1 MKILIAD
8 NIDDI
13 GIQLINAEPGF
24 EADVKTGLTPDELK
38 NIIGDYD
45 AMIIRSATRVTEEIT
60 AAGAPRLKAVA
71 RAGIGLDNVDI
82 PAATRHGIAV
92 MNTPQGNTVTTAE
105 HTLSMMMALAR
116 NIPQGTLSLKCGQW
130 DKKKLQG
137 IEIFNKT
144 LGVIGFGKIGCIV
157 ADRARQ
163 FKMRV
168 IVADPNIPPATIEN
182 EGHEAVTMDELY
194 ARSDFITVHVPKMK
208 QTIGLLNKDAFARM
222 KDRVMVIN
230 CARGGI
236 INEADLYE
244 ALTSGKVA
252 GAALDVFETEPPGDS
267 PLLKLP
273 NVIATPHLGASTKEA
288 QVNVAEAAARQIIEY
303 LKNDTIINAVNVP
316 AVSGELLT
324 KLSPFTSLAER
335 IGATIAQFAGG
346 HLQEVTI
353 EYNGDFQNLNL
364 EPVTTAAIK
373 GLLAPFVQHTINFV
387 NATSF
392 AADMGLKITTR
403 IDQTSTDFIN
413 LITISLKTNKGTDT
427 IAGTIFGKKEP
438 RIIRINDFRLEMI
451 PTTGFFA
458 IIHNL
463 DRPGAIGS
471 IGQLLGEHD
480 INIERM
486 QVGQKGDNQRNVIF
500 LRTDKK
506 ISGAVL
512 SAVKDLPVVKDV
524 MVFEL
529 TD

>member
-8 NIDDI
+8 NIDAI
-13 GIQLINAEPGF
+13 GIQLINGEPGF
-24 EADVKTGLTPDELK
+24 EADVRTGLTPDELK
-38 NIIGDYD
+38 KTIGGYD
-45 AMIIRSATRVTEEIT
+45 AVIIRSATKITEEIIK
-60 AAGAPRLKAVA
+60 AGSPRLKAVA

-105 HTLSMMMALAR
+105 HAISMMMALAR
-116 NIPQGTLSLKCGQW
+116 NIPQATASMKAGLW
-130 DKKKLQG
+130 EKKKLQG
-137 IEIFNKT
+137 VEIFNKT
-144 LGVIGFGKIGCIV
+144 LGLIGFGKIGCIV

-163 FKMRV
+163 FKMHV
-168 IVADPNIPPATIEN
+168 IVADPNIPPATVEN
-182 EGHEAVTMDELY
+182 EGHEHVTLDELY
-194 ARSDFITVHVPKMK
+194 RRADFITVHVPKMK
-208 QTIGLLNKDAFARM
+208 QTMGLLNKDAFAKM
-222 KDRVMVIN
+222 KNGVMMIN

-244 ALTSGKVA
+244 ALVSGKVA
-252 GAALDVFETEPPGDS
+252 GAALDVFESEPPGDS

-316 AVSGELLT
+316 AVSGELLS
-324 KLSPFTSLAER
+324 KLAPFTTLAER
-335 IGATIAQFAGG
+335 MGTLLAQFATG
-346 HLQEVTI
+346 HLQEVTV
-353 EYNGDFQNLNL
+353 EYTGDFMNLDL

-373 GLLAPFVQHTINFV
+373 GILTPFVQHTVNFV
-387 NATSF
+387 NATAF
-392 AADMGLKITTR
+392 AAERGLKITTR
-403 IDQTSTDFIN
+403 IDQATTDFIN
-413 LITISLKTNKGTDT
+413 LITINLATNSGVNT

-438 RIIRINDFRLEMI
+438 RVIRINDFRLEMI
-451 PTTGFFA
+451 PTRGYFA

-463 DRPGAIGS
+463 DKPGAIGS
-471 IGQLLGEHD
+471 IGTLLGEHN

-500 LRTDKK
+500 VRTDTR
-506 ISGAVL
+506 ISENVL
-512 SAVKDLPVVKDV
+512 SALKNLPAVKDV
-524 MVFEL
+524 TVFEL

>member
-8 NIDDI
+8 NIDEI
-13 GIQLINAEPGF
+13 GIQLINAEPEF
-24 EADVKTGLTPDELK
+24 TADVKTSLTPDELK
-38 NIIGDYD
+38 NIIGGYD
-45 AMIIRSATRVTEEIT
+45 AMIIRSATRVTEDVLQ
-60 AAGAPRLKAVA
+60 AGAPRLKAVA

-82 PAATRHGIAV
+82 PAATRYGVAV

-105 HTLSMMMALAR
+105 HTLSMLMALAR
-116 NIPQGTLSLKCGQW
+116 NIPQGTCALKAGNW
-130 DKKKLQG
+130 EKKKLQG
-137 IEIFNKT
+137 VEVFNKT

-168 IVADPNIPPATIEN
+168 IVADPNIPPANIEN
-182 EGHEAVTMDELY
+182 EGHEPVTLDELF
-194 ARSDFITVHVPKMK
+194 ARSDFITVHVPKMP
-208 QTIGLLNKDAFARM
+208 QTVGLLNKETFDKM
-222 KDRVMVIN
+222 KKGVMLIN

-244 ALTSGKVA
+244 ALISGTVA

-324 KLSPFTSLAER
+324 RLAPFTTLAER
-335 IGATIAQFAGG
+335 IGATLAQFADG
-346 HLQEVTI
+346 HLQEVII
-353 EYNGDFQNLNL
+353 EYTGDFQNLDL
-364 EPVTTAAIK
+364 DPVTTAALK
-373 GLLAPFVQHTINFV
+373 GILTPFVQHTINFV
-387 NATSF
+387 NATAF
-392 AADMGLKITTR
+392 AADRGLKITTKT
-403 IDQTSTDFIN
+403 DQAPTDFIN
-413 LITISLKTNKGTDT
+413 LITISLMTSNGTNT

-451 PTTGFFA
+451 PTTGNFA

-463 DRPGAIGS
+463 DKPGAIGS
-471 IGQLLGEHD
+471 IGLLLGEHD

-506 ISGAVL
+506 ISGDVL
-512 SAVKDLPVVKDV
+512 SALKKLPAVKDV
-524 MVFEL
+524 TVFEL
-529 TD
+529 NE

>member
-8 NIDDI
+8 NIDSI
-13 GIQLINAEPGF
+13 GIQLINNEPGF
-24 EADVKTGLTPDELK
+24 EADVRTGLPAEELK
-38 NIIGDYD
+38 KIIGGYD
-45 AMIIRSATRVTEEIT
+45 AVIIRSATKITEDILN
-60 AAGAPRLKAVA
+60 AGAPRLKAVA

-82 PAATRHGIAV
+82 PAATRQGIAV

-116 NIPQGTLSLKCGQW
+116 NIPQGTLSLKAGRW
-130 DKKKLQG
+130 EKKKLQG
-137 IEIFNKT
+137 VEVFNKT
-144 LGVIGFGKIGCIV
+144 LGIIGFGKIGCIV

-163 FKMRV
+163 FKMHV

-182 EGHEAVTMDELY
+182 EGHQPVTLDELFR
-194 ARSDFITVHVPKMK
+194 RSDFITVHVPKMP
-208 QTIGLLNKDAFARM
+208 QTVGLLNKDAFAKM
-222 KDRVMVIN
+222 KDGVFVLN

-244 ALTSGKVA
+244 ALVSGKVA
-252 GAALDVFETEPPGDS
+252 GAALDVFETEPAGDC

-316 AVSGELLT
+316 AVSGDLLS
-324 KLSPFTSLAER
+324 KLSPFTTLAER
-335 IGATIAQFAGG
+335 IGTVLAQFVSG
-346 HLQEVTI
+346 HLQEVSV
-353 EYNGDFQNLNL
+353 EYTGDFQNLDL
-364 EPVTTAAIK
+364 EPVTIAALK
-373 GLLAPFVQHTINFV
+373 GILTPFVQHTINFV
-387 NATSF
+387 NAGTF
-392 AADMGLKITTR
+392 AANMGLKITTR
-403 IDQTSTDFIN
+403 IDQAPTDYIN
-413 LITISLKTNKGTDT
+413 LITIHLTTNTGVNT

-463 DRPGAIGS
+463 DKPGAIGS
-471 IGQLLGEHD
+471 IGVLLGEHN

-486 QVGQKGDNQRNVIF
+486 QVGQKGDMQRNVIF
-500 LRTDKK
+500 VRTDTK
-506 ISGAVL
+506 ISGPVL
-512 SAVKDLPVVKDV
+512 EALKKLPAVKDVK
-524 MVFEL
+524 VFEL
-529 TD
+529 T

>member
-13 GIQLINAEPGF
+13 GIQLINAEPDF
-24 EADVKTGLTPDELK
+24 EADVKTGLPADELK
-38 NIIGDYD
+38 KIIGDYD
-45 AMIIRSATRVTEEIT
+45 GMIIRSATKVTEDI
-60 AAGAPRLKAVA
+60 AQAGTPRLKVVA

-105 HTLSMMMALAR
+105 HTLSMMLALAR
-116 NIPQGTLSLKCGQW
+116 NIPQGTSSLKAGQW
-130 DKKKLQG
+130 NKKKLQG
-137 IEIFNKT
+137 VEIFNKT
-144 LGVIGFGKIGCIV
+144 IGIIGFGKIGCIV

-163 FKMRV
+163 FKMKV
-168 IVADPNIPPATIEN
+168 IVADPNISPATIEN
-182 EGHEAVTMDELY
+182 EGHEAVTMDELLS
-194 ARSDFITVHVPKMK
+194 RSDFITVHVPKMP
-208 QTIGLLNKDAFARM
+208 QTTGLLNKDAFAKM
-222 KDRVMVIN
+222 KDGVMVLN

-236 INEADLYE
+236 INEADLYD
-244 ALTSGKVA
+244 ALESGKVA

-267 PLLKLP
+267 PLFKLP

-324 KLSPFTSLAER
+324 KLAPFMTLAER
-335 IGATIAQFAGG
+335 IGATIAQFADG

-353 EYNGDFQNLNL
+353 EYTGDFQNLDL
-364 EPVTTAAIK
+364 EPVTTAALK
-373 GLLAPFVQHTINFV
+373 GILTPFVQHTINFV
-387 NATSF
+387 NAASF
-392 AADMGLKITTR
+392 AADRGLKITTR
-403 IDQTSTDFIN
+403 VDQAATDFIS
-413 LITISLKTNKGTDT
+413 LITISLTASNAINT

-451 PTTGFFA
+451 PTTGNFA

-463 DRPGAIGS
+463 DQPGAIGS
-471 IGQLLGEHD
+471 IGQLMGEHG

-512 SAVKDLPVVKDV
+512 SDLKNLPVVKDV
-524 MVFEL
+524 TVFEL